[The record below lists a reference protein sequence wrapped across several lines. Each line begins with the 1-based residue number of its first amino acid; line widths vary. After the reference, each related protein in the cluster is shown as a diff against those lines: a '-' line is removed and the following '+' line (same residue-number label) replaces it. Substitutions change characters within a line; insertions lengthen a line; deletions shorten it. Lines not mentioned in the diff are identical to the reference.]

1 MCALHTTIHTNTK
14 KSEEVKLSKSLK
26 CRLIYDIVNK
36 VLQSGYNAY
45 THYTQYGIYFNANLN

>member
-45 THYTQYGIYFNANLN
+45 THNMEYTLTLI